1 MVSRV
6 LYVSYDGLLDPLG
19 QAQILPYV
27 RALAR
32 GGTRFSLLTFE
43 KPGVLRTR
51 GGELVFWRRQLA
63 AEGIAWTALRYTKRP
78 PALST
83 AWDIARGIAVGL
95 RLARRVDAQ
104 VVHARSY
111 VAAVIGRTVAV
122 RVGARFL
129 FDLRGMW
136 PEERVDGGLWPA
148 GGWRYRVA
156 KRVERG
162 LVREADAL
170 VTLTERH
177 ARNFSRLVTVI
188 PCGVEPERFA
198 EPNQHTV
205 SPGPIPL
212 LIYAGSLG
220 TRYRGDA
227 MKAFAA
233 HRGYTLWVLTGTA
246 SALVPTALA
255 RAWAGL
261 CFVEPGTS
269 GAGVW
274 PVKVS
279 EYLAAGLPVVVN
291 AGLGDLDD
299 FIPRHRVGVVVKG
312 FDPVSYADGWERLEA
327 LTADPDLRA
336 RCRAV
341 AREYL
346 SVERGVAQYR
356 ALYDKLGIR

>member
-1 MVSRV
+1 V
-6 LYVSYDGLLDPLG
+6 
-19 QAQILPYV
+19 
-27 RALAR
+27 
-32 GGTRFSLLTFE
+32 
-43 KPGVLRTR
+43 
-51 GGELVFWRRQLA
+51 
-63 AEGIAWTALRYTKRP
+63 
-78 PALST
+78 
-83 AWDIARGIAVGL
+83 
-95 RLARRVDAQ
+95 
-104 VVHARSY
+104 
-111 VAAVIGRTVAV
+111 VIGP
-122 RVGARFL
+122 G
-129 FDLRGMW
+129 DK
-136 PEERVDGGLWPA
+136 EIHVDKHG
-148 GGWRYRVA
+148 
-156 KRVERG
+156 RVEVQFFWDR
-162 LVREADAL
+162 
-170 VTLTERH
+170 
-177 ARNFSRLVTVI
+177 
-188 PCGVEPERFA
+188 
-198 EPNQHTV
+198 
-205 SPGPIPL
+205 
-212 LIYAGSLG
+212 YG

-246 SALVPTALA
+246 SAMVPPALA

-299 FIPRHRVGVVVKG
+299 FIPRHQVGVVVKG

-346 SVERGVAQYR
+346 SVARGVAQYR